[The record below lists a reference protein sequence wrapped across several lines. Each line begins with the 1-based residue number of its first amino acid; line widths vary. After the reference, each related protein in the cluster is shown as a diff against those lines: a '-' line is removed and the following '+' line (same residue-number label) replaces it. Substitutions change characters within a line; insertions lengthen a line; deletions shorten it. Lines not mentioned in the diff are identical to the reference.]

1 VTMKMV
7 SIKALWREHKT
18 TRILA
23 LCLVICLIV
32 ALALYADE
40 LKSRQAERQIQA
52 EFESIQLPQSAVV
65 QETSTHH
72 KPGSYRIAVEREF
85 WSELEF
91 IELINYFNQELPRQG
106 WRQES
111 SRLGTYCKGNTA
123 AALESDCQDCGS
135 ARLILSQGYNQECGG
150 VSLLQV
156 LLQFG
161 MSGFFLVNAVTKI
174 RTEMSKQSALK
185 LGRVIGYLNL
195 LGGVMS
201 GVVGIIGLAGGI
213 YGLWWYLAPP

>member
-1 VTMKMV
+1 MKMI
-7 SIKALWREHKT
+7 SIKALWREHRVI
-18 TRILA
+18 RILA
-23 LCLVICLIV
+23 LFLMICLVV

-40 LKSRQAERQIQA
+40 LKSRQAERQFRA
-52 EFESIQLPQSAVV
+52 EFERIQMPPNAVV
-65 QETSTHH
+65 QATSTHH

-161 MSGFFLVNAVTKI
+161 MSGFFLVKAATDI
-174 RTEMSKQSALK
+174 RTELRKQSDLEV
-185 LGRVIGYLNL
+185 GRVTGCLNA
-195 LGGVMS
+195 LGGVMI
-201 GVVGIIGLAGGI
+201 GVLGIIGLAGGI
-213 YGLWWYLAPP
+213 YGLWLYLAPL

>member
-1 VTMKMV
+1 MKIAR
-7 SIKALWREHKT
+7 IKALWREHKT

-40 LKSRQAERQIQA
+40 LKSRQAERQIRA
-52 EFESIQLPQSAVV
+52 EFESIRLPQNAVALGDV
-65 QETSTHH
+65 TDH

-85 WSELEF
+85 WSELGF
-91 IELINYFNQELPRQG
+91 IELMAYFDQELAGQG
-106 WRQES
+106 WRQEP

-135 ARLILSQGYNQECGG
+135 ARLILSQGYNRECGG
-150 VSLLQV
+150 ISLLQV

-174 RTEMSKQSALK
+174 RTEMSKQSALR
-185 LGRVIGYLNL
+185 LGRMIGYLNL

-213 YGLWWYLAPP
+213 YGLWLYLALP